1 MLKEELNM
9 TGQDLAQFETRSED
23 LEHDVDAL
31 VNLIGN
37 ARATGKWEVRC
48 VNIIYPL
55 LDMIF
60 RA

>member
-37 ARATGKWEVRC
+37 ARATGKWEVRH
-48 VNIIYPL
+48 VNII
-55 LDMIF
+55 IHTITF
-60 RA
+60 